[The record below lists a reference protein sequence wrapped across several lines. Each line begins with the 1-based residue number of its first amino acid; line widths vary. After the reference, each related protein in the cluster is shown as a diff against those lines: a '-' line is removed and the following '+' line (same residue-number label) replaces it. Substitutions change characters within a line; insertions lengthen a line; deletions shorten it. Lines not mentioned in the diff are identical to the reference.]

1 MKAAILIP
9 VLTSKDAVGA
19 DALAMAQILDELG
32 IETRIFCQSS
42 SGVQRRTWPAEEM
55 AAFAG
60 APGDLV
66 IYHFS
71 IGWPA
76 AIEQLRK
83 CAGFRIVKY
92 HNITPPR
99 FFENYSIE
107 YRDACERGRREIAAI
122 ATLGCELYLGA
133 SAYNLHELNSA
144 GVPPGRGGV
153 LAPFHRVGEIVEAEA
168 DVGLIDALTDGARN
182 FLMVGRIAPNKGHL
196 DLVEAFSAYVRAYA
210 DPARLILLGKI
221 DPRLHAYTETIQR
234 RIDDHGLTQHVQWI
248 NAASEAQLKA
258 AYLASHVFMLMSEH
272 EGFCVPLVEAM
283 ALGTPI
289 VAHASSAIPETLGD
303 AGILWEEQDPW
314 LHAASAARLFSD
326 DDLRGDLLERGRR
339 RYQQI
344 FSNDVVRQ
352 RFLEYLEP
360 VL

>member
-19 DALAMAQILDELG
+19 DALAMARILDELG

-42 SGVQRRTWPAEEM
+42 SGVQRRTWPAEDM
-55 AAFAG
+55 LAFAG
-60 APGDLV
+60 GPDDLV

-83 CAGFRIVKY
+83 CRGFRIVKY

-99 FFENYSIE
+99 FFESYSME
-107 YRDACERGRREIAAI
+107 YRQACERGRDEIAAV
-122 ATLGCELYLGA
+122 ATLGCDLYLGA
-133 SAYNLHELNSA
+133 SAYNLHELNEA
-144 GVPPGRGGV
+144 GVPIERGAV
-153 LAPFHRVGEIVEAEA
+153 LAPFHRVQEIVEAEA
-168 DVGLIDALTDGARN
+168 DVALIDALTDGARN
-182 FLMVGRIAPNKGHL
+182 FLMVGRVAPNKGHL
-196 DLVEAFSAYVRAYA
+196 QLVEAFSAYVRAYA
-210 DPARLILLGKI
+210 EPARLILVGKI
-221 DPRLHAYTETIQR
+221 DPRLHAYTEAIRQ
-234 RIDDHGLTQHVQWI
+234 RIDELGLIDHVLWI
-248 NAASEAQLKA
+248 DGASEAQLKA

-303 AGILWEEQDPW
+303 AGIAWQEQDPW
-314 LHAASAARLFSD
+314 LHAASAARLFAD
-326 DDLRGDLLERGRR
+326 DELRSDLLERGRD
-339 RYQQI
+339 RYRQS
-344 FSNDVVRQ
+344 FSNDVLRQ
-352 RFLEYLEP
+352 RFVELLEP
-360 VL
+360 LL